1 MPDPGALVRKLE
13 NLAINPPPV
22 ATADAA
28 AAAPGEPAAP
38 APGLPWKALV
48 ECVDQSGQLRVAQIM
63 HDWVRVVALTTG
75 ELKYAVVPGFSGDPT
90 ADMREALQKATGE
103 RWTVEQAEGEGVP
116 SLRELADAIRADAQA
131 ALRRAPLVAAVLD
144 AFPAAEFIT
153 EEEHGSPGA
162 KNWSKRA

>member
-1 MPDPGALVRKLE
+1 
-13 NLAINPPPV
+13 
-22 ATADAA
+22 
-28 AAAPGEPAAP
+28 
-38 APGLPWKALV
+38 
-48 ECVDQSGQLRVAQIM
+48 M